1 MKNKILIF
9 LITIIPVFGQTKI
22 DWSTLADVQFNQT
35 YDNQLE
41 TYFTEPTFGPK
52 VKAIDGKEIIIE
64 GYVIPMD
71 VEKGE
76 FVLSKNPFANC
87 FFCGNAGP
95 ETVMELNLKPG
106 HKKFKTDDYVVFKGK
121 FRLNKSDIYHLNYIL
136 DDADVVD

>member
-1 MKNKILIF
+1 MFVGILSEQ
-9 LITIIPVFGQTKI
+9 VKI
-22 DWSTLADVQFNQT
+22 DWGTLADVQFNQV

-52 VKAIDGKEIIIE
+52 VKAIDGKEVIIE

-71 VEKGE
+71 VEKGD

-121 FRLNKSDIYHLNYIL
+121 FRLNKTDIYHLNYIL
-136 DDADVVD
+136 DEADVVN